1 MVTQRELQAEVTR
14 EKILEAAAEEIYRVG
29 FQAASLCEILKRLGI
44 SKGALYHH
52 FPSKLELGY
61 AVLDDLLLG
70 PTGAAWDA
78 ALNQEDPI
86 AGLCAL
92 LEDAPQGLSGNRLIC
107 GCPINNL
114 AQEMSSVDEGF
125 RVRIEK
131 IYRVWHRR
139 VQNALAGAQ
148 QRGQLRADFDAS
160 KEAYFGFC
168 QVVRVVS
175 K

>member
-1 MVTQRELQAEVTR
+1 M
-14 EKILEAAAEEIYRVG
+14 
-29 FQAASLCEILKRLGI
+29 KRLGI

-92 LEDAPQGLSGNRLIC
+92 LEDAAQGLSGNRLIC

-160 KEAYFGFC
+160 EEAYFVIASLQGAIGLAKNARDCGIF
-168 QVVRVVS
+168 RS
-175 K
+175 SIKGLSGYLKNLRKMAA